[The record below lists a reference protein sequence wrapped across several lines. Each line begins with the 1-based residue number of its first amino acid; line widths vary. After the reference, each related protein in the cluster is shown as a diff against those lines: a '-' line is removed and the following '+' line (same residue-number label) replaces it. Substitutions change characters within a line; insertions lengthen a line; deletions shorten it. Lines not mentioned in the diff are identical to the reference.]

1 MEYVSTTVAGKV
13 MEMETCPPETPLH
26 PVCGRAMVH
35 ERCDVRTHVTV
46 TSYGEEGSLRLRIG
60 IEVPSELTCK
70 RGVLLSENR
79 GQFLDRTRVSKDHI
93 GVACK
98 DDVGAGVDRHTPFH
112 VGQVSHPEPESPG
125 VGREASVL
133 EQVRALDASSELT
146 KEWKTAIAGVVVDD
160 DETMDPTDFCLLGER
175 DQHQLEV
182 VGRRKIHRH
191 QREAGV
197 SVKGWDDAPRTEL
210 PAA

>member
-1 MEYVSTTVAGKV
+1 
-13 MEMETCPPETPLH
+13 
-26 PVCGRAMVH
+26 
-35 ERCDVRTHVTV
+35 
-46 TSYGEEGSLRLRIG
+46 
-60 IEVPSELTCK
+60 
-70 RGVLLSENR
+70 
-79 GQFLDRTRVSKDHI
+79 
-93 GVACK
+93 
-98 DDVGAGVDRHTPFH
+98 
-112 VGQVSHPEPESPG
+112 